1 MSQDKGSYA
10 LLLALKDETRL
21 NVGRLGLCLLPPG
34 YYLYVGSAQAGLG
47 RRLGRHLG
55 GQKRLRWHID
65 YLLQHAEVVEVW
77 YALSEERLEC
87 TWGQAARQLPQA
99 RIPTPGFGSSD
110 CRCHS
115 HLVFFPAPPSFSLFR
130 DKLKE
135 QGVQVKKRQRH
146 AGFG

>member
-1 MSQDKGSYA
+1 MSRDKGSYA
-10 LLLALKDETRL
+10 LLLVLRDEARL

-34 YYLYVGSAQAGLG
+34 YYLYVGSAQAGLEQ
-47 RRLGRHLG
+47 RLGRHLGG

-87 TWGQAARQLPQA
+87 IWGRAARQLPQA
-99 RIPTPGFGSSD
+99 RIPAPGFGSSD
-110 CRCHS
+110 CRCRS
-115 HLVFFPAPPSFSLFR
+115 HLIFFPAPPSFSLFR

-135 QGVQVKKRQRH
+135 QGLHVEQRH